1 MASANTKPTAFV
13 IGAGRMGRQHISN
26 SRKAGLRVTGVFDQ
40 NIDSLGTAQ
49 RDHDVESSYL
59 FNDFK
64 KLCESG
70 VPDLAVIAT
79 TTPSHCDFG
88 VQLAKHG
95 VKYLMI
101 EKPLGPSIAQ
111 CEELIEQC
119 NKYGTRV
126 AVNHMFRF
134 LPIVQEVKQLLA
146 SELIG
151 GFTSLTVNSINTG
164 RAMMGSH
171 CIDLLEFFSDSSSET
186 VSAWLKESDVTNPR
200 GKQYSDS
207 GGLTVI
213 HTEKGQRLIMDFPID
228 QGQGREMLACGRYG
242 MIRFDLDNGSL
253 KGYARNETDRVLP
266 LTRSDLKGLEI
277 ITGLEKTD
285 YSMASINHI
294 NNLLCGGPIV
304 TAEYASRLVS
314 VLVAAHH
321 SSDQNNSSVQI
332 KDMGNFRSR
341 TFSWA

>member
-1 MASANTKPTAFV
+1 MAAENNNLTAFV

-26 SRKAGLRVTGVFDQ
+26 TRKAGLHVIGVFDQ
-40 NIDSLGTAQ
+40 NINSLETAQ
-49 RDHDVESSYL
+49 RDQAVEPKYL
-59 FNDFK
+59 FNDFM

-70 VPDLAVIAT
+70 VPDLAVVAT

-101 EKPLGPSIAQ
+101 EKPLGSSIAQ

-126 AVNHMFRF
+126 AVNYMFRF
-134 LPIVQEVKQLLA
+134 LPIVLEVKQLLN
-146 SELIG
+146 SELFG
-151 GFTSLTVNSINTG
+151 GFTSLAINSINTG
-164 RAMMGSH
+164 IAMMGSH
-171 CIDLLEFFSDSSSET
+171 CIDLLEFFSDSTSRT
-186 VSAWLKESDVTNPR
+186 VSAWLKDSDAINPR

-207 GGLTVI
+207 GGLTVV
-213 HTEKGQRLIMDFPID
+213 HTEKGQPLMMDFPIN

-253 KGYARNETDRVLP
+253 VGLARNEADRVLP
-266 LTRSDLKGLEI
+266 LTRSDLKSVNVSSKLGN
-277 ITGLEKTD
+277 TD
-285 YSMASINHI
+285 YPMASIKHI
-294 NNLLCGGPIV
+294 KNLVNGDPIV
-304 TAEYASRLVS
+304 TAENALRIVS

-321 SSDQNNSSVQI
+321 SSDHDHASVQV
-332 KDMGNFRSR
+332 KDMDKFRSR

>member
-26 SRKAGLRVTGVFDQ
+26 SRKAGLHITGVFDQ
-40 NIDSLGTAQ
+40 NNSSLEIAQ
-49 RDHDVESSYL
+49 KEHDVESKYL

-88 VQLAKHG
+88 AQLAKHG
-95 VKYLMI
+95 VKFLMI

-111 CEELIEQC
+111 CEGLIEQC
-119 NKYGTRV
+119 SRSGTRV
-126 AVNHMFRF
+126 AVNYMFRF
-134 LPIVQEVKQLLA
+134 LPIVQEVKQLLG
-146 SELIG
+146 SDLFG
-151 GFTSLTVNSINTG
+151 GFTSLAVNSINTG
-164 RAMMGSH
+164 IAMMGSH

-186 VSAWLKESDVTNPR
+186 VSAWLKDSDVANPR

-207 GGLTVI
+207 GGLTII
-213 HTEKGQRLIMDFPID
+213 HTEKGQRLMMDFPID

-253 KGYARNETDRVLP
+253 KGLARNEADRILP
-266 LTRSDLKGLEI
+266 LTRSDLKSLEF
-277 ITGLEKTD
+277 TTDLEKTN
-285 YSMASINHI
+285 YPMSSVEHI
-294 NNLLCGGPIV
+294 SNLLCGGPIV

-321 SSDQNNSSVQI
+321 SSEHDHVSVNV
-332 KDMGNFRSR
+332 KDMGKFRSR
-341 TFSWA
+341 KFSWA

>member
-40 NIDSLGTAQ
+40 NPDSLATAQ
-49 RDHDVESSYL
+49 KDHEVESKYL

-64 KLCESG
+64 NLCESG

-88 VQLAKHG
+88 VRLAKHG
-95 VKYLMI
+95 VKFLMI

-111 CEELIEQC
+111 CEELIKQC
-119 NKYGTRV
+119 NKYETRV
-126 AVNHMFRF
+126 AVNYMFRF
-134 LPIVQEVKQLLA
+134 LPIVQEVKRLLG
-146 SELIG
+146 SDLFG
-151 GFTSLTVNSINTG
+151 GFTSLAINSINTG
-164 RAMMGSH
+164 IAMMGSH
-171 CIDLLEFFSDSSSET
+171 CIDLLEFFSESSSEK
-186 VSAWLKESDVTNPR
+186 VSAWLKESDVANPR
-200 GKQYSDS
+200 GRQYSDS
-207 GGLTVI
+207 GGLTII
-213 HTEKGQRLIMDFPID
+213 HTEKGQRLMMDFPID

-242 MIRFDLDNGSL
+242 MIRFDLDNGFL
-253 KGYARNETDRVLP
+253 EGVARNETDRVLP
-266 LTRSDLKGLEI
+266 LTRSDLKSLEFA
-277 ITGLEKTD
+277 TDLEKTD
-285 YSMASINHI
+285 YPTASIEHI
-294 NNLLCGGPIV
+294 SNLLCGGPIV

-321 SSDQNNSSVQI
+321 SSDQNNSSVQV
-332 KDMGNFRSR
+332 KDMSKFRSR

>member
-26 SRKAGLRVTGVFDQ
+26 SRKAGLHVTGVFDQ
-40 NIDSLGTAQ
+40 NIDSLETAQ
-49 RDHDVESSYL
+49 KDHDVESKYL

-119 NKYGTRV
+119 NKYETRV
-126 AVNHMFRF
+126 AVNYMFRF

-164 RAMMGSH
+164 IAMMGSH
-171 CIDLLEFFSDSSSET
+171 CIDLLEFFSESSSEK
-186 VSAWLKESDVTNPR
+186 VSAWLKDSDVANPR
-200 GKQYSDS
+200 GSQYSDS

-253 KGYARNETDRVLP
+253 KGYARNETDRVLS

-277 ITGLEKTD
+277 ITNLEKTD
-285 YSMASINHI
+285 YSMASISHI

-321 SSDQNNSSVQI
+321 SSDQNNSSVQVE
-332 KDMGNFRSR
+332 DMGNFRSK